1 MDGCIAMRDQEGNT
15 YFWGKGQTK
24 LIEFVIRQSKKTL
37 IAATADGDTNN
48 RNKKKWAN
56 L

>member
-15 YFWGKGQTK
+15 NFWGKGQTK
-24 LIEFVIRQSKKTL
+24 HIEFVIRQSKKTL
-37 IAATADGDTNN
+37 IATNN